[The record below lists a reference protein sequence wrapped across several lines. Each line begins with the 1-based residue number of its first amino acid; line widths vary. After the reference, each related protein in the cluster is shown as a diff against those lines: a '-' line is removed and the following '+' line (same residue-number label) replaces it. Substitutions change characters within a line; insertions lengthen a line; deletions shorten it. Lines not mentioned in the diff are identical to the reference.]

1 MDPKEGGVRRLAQCD
16 AAVTRWLEAIVEHAP
31 FGILFVSPD
40 YRIVW
45 ANEAFA
51 RQTNLTLEDL
61 HRADIH
67 DIFPRWEQLTI
78 HLFNQVRDSGR
89 AFRDTHYVFPSA
101 SGTTCWDGVV
111 SPVYSD
117 NGPLAGFLLMQY
129 DVTEIQALRK
139 AEAETRKLA
148 ESRAHDWEVLFD
160 AIPESVLVVE
170 EPGVVVL
177 RNKASHEIWSPGA
190 FERVS
195 PNLDEHELWNAYYPA
210 GPGKPAR
217 ESPSQRALKGDYV
230 TEEHYEV
237 LDDRGQVRHRHM
249 TTAAVPTG
257 PGRPRRVLAI
267 GRDVTELYRLREA
280 ERRARLE
287 YERIAKE
294 MTAVFEGVS
303 DSLVIIDENGKRIHN
318 KAALRLEGFNP
329 DEPRSSTEDLRVF
342 DKAVDKDGRQLS
354 VDNYPGNRVLR
365 GESLRDEYIQ
375 YMNLQ
380 GKLVEVLVS
389 GDLIETPVGKRAVM
403 LSRDITE
410 LRRLERVKEEFLQ
423 VVVHELRNPLQVMK
437 GLVQVLSMRLGAEGL
452 QKLGKYIT
460 TLMGQV
466 DHLTDIVNELL
477 NAVRTTSS
485 SFVISMSEV
494 DFCEAV
500 VEAVEPY
507 LLNPSGRLIDIRPP
521 ERGPIRVKADRTRLK
536 EVVVNL
542 LGNSIK
548 YTPEGKHIL
557 VRCFDDGSSAVLIL
571 EDEGIGIPKEDL
583 DKVFQGFYRSTNLSG
598 WESGG
603 LGLGLYISR
612 GIARKHGGD
621 LWAENR
627 NGGGTVMTLR
637 LPLLK
642 KDAGGR

>member
-1 MDPKEGGVRRLAQCD
+1 MDPRAGGVRRLAQCD

-31 FGILFVSPD
+31 VGILFVSPD
-40 YRIVW
+40 YRILW

-51 RQTNLTLEDL
+51 RQTDLTLEDL
-61 HRADIH
+61 LCADMH
-67 DIFPRWEQLTI
+67 DIFPHWEQHTV
-78 HLFNQVRDSGR
+78 HLFDRVRDSGR
-89 AFRDTHYVFPSA
+89 AFRDTRYVFPSTT
-101 SGTTCWDGVV
+101 GTTYWDGVV
-111 SPVYSD
+111 VPVYSE
-117 NGPLAGFLLMQY
+117 NGSFAGSLLMQY
-129 DVTEIQALRK
+129 DVTEIQALR
-139 AEAETRKLA
+139 EAEGEARKLA

-177 RNKASHEIWSPGA
+177 RNKASHEIWSQDA
-190 FERVS
+190 FERLS
-195 PNLDEHELWNAYYPA
+195 PSLDEHELWNAYCPA
-210 GPGKPAR
+210 EPGKPAR
-217 ESPSQRALKGDYV
+217 ESPSQRALKGKFV

-237 LDDRGQVRHRHM
+237 LDDKGRVRHRHM

-257 PGRPRRVLAI
+257 PGRPKRVLAI

-303 DSLVIIDENGKRIHN
+303 DSLVIIDENGRRIHN
-318 KAALRLEGFNP
+318 KAALRLEGFDP
-329 DEPRSSTEDLRVF
+329 DEPRSRTEEMRVF
-342 DKAVDKDGRQLS
+342 DRVVDKDGRPLS
-354 VDNYPGNRVLR
+354 VDGYPGNRVLR

-375 YMNLQ
+375 YTNLQ
-380 GKLVEVLVS
+380 GKEVEVLVS

-437 GLVQVLSMRLGAEGL
+437 GLVQVLTMRLGGEGL
-452 QKLGKYIT
+452 QRLGKYIT
-460 TLMGQV
+460 TLTGQV

-485 SFVISMSEV
+485 SFVVSMSEV

-507 LLNPSGRLIDIRPP
+507 LLNPSGRLIEIRPL
-521 ERGPIRVKADRTRLK
+521 EHGPIRVKADRTRLK

-542 LGNSIK
+542 LSNSMK
-548 YTPEGKHIL
+548 YTPEGKHIW
-557 VRCFDDGSSAVLIL
+557 VRCFADDINAMLTV

-583 DKVFQGFYRSTNLSG
+583 DKVFQGFYRSTNLSS

-621 LWAENR
+621 LWAGNR
-627 NGGGTVMTLR
+627 AGGGTVMTLK
-637 LPLLK
+637 LPLPGK
-642 KDAGGR
+642 EAGDR